1 MSILFTILSTLY
13 VSSGMALLNNIP
25 WNFIFF
31 ITQMFGLRLYIIHNK
46 EEYLRIQKRIGKWCS
61 HITDNNKGYG
71 YSVGYW
77 YILSLNR
84 TISNSDGDTFT
95 AWIFSTESS
104 YENLTKDFEEKK
116 YININKIE
124 DKTTINIIDRLGSYW
139 NVYFKK
145 RTIKIPEIKPYYNQQ
160 IIINE
165 IIDHQKEKKHTVVL
179 LHGESGKGKSMIGLL
194 LASQLNGN
202 YCDSLAPWQPGDTIA
217 SLYAEAEV
225 SEESPLILALEEI
238 DIPILKIHEGI
249 KPLKGVPMP
258 IPVCDKSSWNTLMTH
273 IERGMYPH
281 LIIILTTNQD
291 PKFFNDLDES
301 YFRTGRVNKIFKVK

>member
-13 VSSGMALLNNIP
+13 VSSGMVLLNNIP

-31 ITQMFGLRLYIIHNK
+31 ITQMFGVRLYIIHNK

-71 YSVGYW
+71 YSMGYW

-84 TISNSDGDTFT
+84 TISNGEGDTFT
-95 AWIFSTESS
+95 AWIFATELS
-104 YENLTKDFEEKK
+104 YENLTKEFEEKEYTSK
-116 YININKIE
+116 LVE
-124 DKTTINIIDRLGSYW
+124 DKTTINIIERLGSFW

-145 RTIKIPEIKPYYNQQ
+145 RTIKIPEVKPYYNQQ

-165 IIDHQKEKKHTVVL
+165 IIDHQREKKHTVVL
-179 LHGESGKGKSMIGLL
+179 LYGESGKGKSMIGLL

-202 YCDSLAPWQPGDTIA
+202 YCDSLAPWQPGDTLA
-217 SLYAEAEV
+217 SLYAKAEV

-238 DIPILKIHEGI
+238 DKPILKIHEGI
-249 KPLKGVPMP
+249 KPLKGVAMP

-281 LIIILTTNQD
+281 LIIILTTNEK
-291 PKFFNDLDES
+291 PSFFKNLDDS
-301 YFRTGRVNKIFKVK
+301 YIRKGRVDLIYEVK